1 MSNRHTVDSSH
12 YYARIAGFGLLLM
25 AILAMFANF
34 SVIEGLIV
42 LNDAPTTIQNILD
55 HEMSYRAG
63 LISFVI
69 VTILDVL
76 VAWTLYVLFKPV
88 HKNLAVLAVCLR
100 LVYTSIFAGALN
112 HLLSLLGLLG
122 SMDGSMLLIST
133 EQLNTQ
139 TMLLIHAFKNS
150 WLIGLVFFAFHLL
163 VIGMLIIKSKG
174 YLPKWIGIFLILAF
188 LGYLLDSMAYFLLPN
203 YTDYEIIFQMIVAI
217 PGVIGE
223 LSLAFWLVLK
233 GVKR

>member
-1 MSNRHTVDSSH
+1 MINRNTIDSPL

-42 LNDAPTTIQNILD
+42 LNDAPMTIQNIID
-55 HEMSYRAG
+55 HGMLYRAG

-76 VAWTLYVLFKPV
+76 VAWALYVLLKPV
-88 HKNLAVLAVCLR
+88 HKNLAVLAAWFR
-100 LVYTSIFAGALN
+100 LIYTAIFAGALN
-112 HLLSLLGLLG
+112 HLLNVLPLL
-122 SMDGSMLLIST
+122 SSADIQSAIHA
-133 EQLNTQ
+133 EQLNAQ
-139 TMLLIHAFKNS
+139 TMLLIDSFKNG

-163 VIGMLIIKSKG
+163 VVGILIIKSKG

-188 LGYLLDSMAYFLLPN
+188 LAIYS
-203 YTDYEIIFQMIVAI
+203 IVWHIFFYQTIQIMKSFSNW
-217 PGVIGE
+217 
-223 LSLAFWLVLK
+223 LSPSLV
-233 GVKR
+233 

>member
-1 MSNRHTVDSSH
+1 MINRNTVDSPL

-34 SVIEGLIV
+34 SVVEGLIV
-42 LNDAPTTIQNILD
+42 LNNAPMTIQNIIE
-55 HEMSYRAG
+55 HEMLYRAG

-76 VAWTLYVLFKPV
+76 VAWALYVLLKPI
-88 HKNLAVLAVCLR
+88 HKNLAVLAVCFR
-100 LVYTSIFAGALN
+100 LIYTAIFAGALN
-112 HLLSLLGLLG
+112 HLLSLLPLL
-122 SMDGSMLLIST
+122 SSAEHSIPLILA
-133 EQLNTQ
+133 EPLNAQ
-139 TMLLIHAFKNS
+139 TMLLIHSFKNS

-163 VIGMLIIKSKG
+163 VVGILIIKSKG
-174 YLPKWIGIFLILAF
+174 YLPKWIGIFLVLAF
-188 LGYLLDSMAYFLLPN
+188 FGYLLDSMAYFLLPN
-203 YTDYEIIFQMIVAI
+203 YTDYEIIFQLIVAI

-223 LSLAFWLVLK
+223 LSLAFWLLLK